1 MCAVIGRIA
10 RMDAAERKSMKQ
22 IVVVSGGT
30 VCDAFAD
37 RILEEIKPF
46 AVIAADSGM
55 EYFYRSGKKPDVII
69 GDFDS
74 VKTEAL
80 SYFRE
85 QPDIEI
91 RELVPEKDDTD
102 TEAAIRLAIS
112 MGAEE
117 ITLLGATGSRLDH
130 VLGNIELLGIG
141 LQSGVPIYMCDENNR
156 IRMTDRGM
164 KLRRDGQ
171 FGTYVSLIPYTEQIE
186 HLTLTGFK
194 YPLSDACLKGFC
206 SLGVSNEIVEEEA
219 EIVFDGGILLVIE
232 ARDAC

>member
-1 MCAVIGRIA
+1 MTVLSG
-10 RMDAAERKSMKQ
+10 AAERKDMKQ
-22 IVVVSGGT
+22 VIIVSGGT
-30 VCDAFAD
+30 LDDVFAERAF
-37 RILEEIKPF
+37 REIKPD
-46 AVIAADSGM
+46 AAIAADSGM
-55 EYFYRSGKKPDVII
+55 GYFYRSGKKPDIII

-74 VKTEAL
+74 VKSEAL
-80 SYFRE
+80 SYFRG

-102 TEAAIRLAIS
+102 TEAAIWLAIS
-112 MGAEE
+112 RGAEE

-141 LQSGVPIYMCDENNR
+141 LQCGVSICMCDANNR
-156 IRMTDRGM
+156 IRMTDCGM

-171 FGTYVSLIPYTEQIE
+171 FGTYVSLIPYTEQVE

-194 YPLSDACLKGFC
+194 YPLTDACLKGFC
-206 SLGVSNEIVEEEA
+206 SLGVSNEIKEEEA

-232 ARDAC
+232 SRDVC